1 MSFVKTYEEILN
13 NANESGDFFDAEML
27 TLAWE
32 TKPEAIEKLLPP
44 PLKPAAKSLVLA
56 FIADYPSTN
65 FSVPYKESAL
75 FVRAS
80 FEGQE
85 GFYCLSMPVTN
96 DMAMAGGREIW
107 GYPKKLANIEIQ
119 REGDRLEGSTERHG
133 IQFMKVKANLTGKI
147 NDSSATD
154 ELLSLGL
161 NPEGEYSTVA
171 FNYKFAPS
179 PVAGEQFDYPPRL
192 VQGETVFKPKT
203 FIFAEVEIELT
214 PSEFDPWHEVPV
226 ERMLGGFYS
235 VGDNS
240 MLSDGKVLAEVD
252 PIEFAPYAFLRWEW
266 AKGKA

>member
-13 NANESGDFFDAEML
+13 NSNESGDFFDAEML

-32 TKPEAIEKLLPP
+32 TKTEAIEKLLSPQ
-44 PLKPAAKSLVLA
+44 LKPAAKSLVLA

-65 FSVPYKESAL
+65 FGVPYKESAL
-75 FVRAS
+75 FVKAS

-107 GYPKKLANIEIQ
+107 GYLKKLANIEIQ

-147 NDSSATD
+147 NDNSATD

-161 NPEGEYSTVA
+161 NREGEYSTVA
-171 FNYKFAPS
+171 LITNLHLH
-179 PVAGEQFDYPPRL
+179 R
-192 VQGETVFKPKT
+192 
-203 FIFAEVEIELT
+203 
-214 PSEFDPWHEVPV
+214 
-226 ERMLGGFYS
+226 
-235 VGDNS
+235 
-240 MLSDGKVLAEVD
+240 
-252 PIEFAPYAFLRWEW
+252 
-266 AKGKA
+266 